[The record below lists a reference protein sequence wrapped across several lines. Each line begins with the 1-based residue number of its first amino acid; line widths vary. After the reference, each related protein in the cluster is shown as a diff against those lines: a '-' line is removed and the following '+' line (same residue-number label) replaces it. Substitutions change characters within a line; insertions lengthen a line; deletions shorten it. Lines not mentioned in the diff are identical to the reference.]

1 MTICDYSDR
10 LEIVDGE
17 LCRIVTAYDRK
28 DQSRKLDVY
37 REFESGKTECRNL
50 YYSMYG
56 YMVGFPDEIN
66 SYYKNSCCTFIQ
78 KLDDYGAC
86 NEIKKFYSFPIGEKE
101 KSLIVS
107 KYPDFRYVLNK
118 YNDTIKNTMLALN
131 IWKKHKE
138 VEYILASGFVKVAL
152 NKAFW
157 KLSKNKQKEIAMFIR
172 KNPMRKDLALSDIQ
186 AIIKYNLSESEFGEY
201 KTWCVHFGKCGYE
214 IYKYLMKCNKADY
227 EGLTLYRD
235 YMALLKQTLHDRKED
250 YWRFPKKLQKKHDE
264 LREEVARIEELKRL
278 ETLRAKQEKYLK
290 AVEKYLPMNYDI
302 DGYTVFVP
310 GTVEEI
316 DRQAKELH
324 QCLITCDYISRVI
337 KGECVLVFV
346 QKNGK
351 PIATAEL
358 KKGNKIGQFY
368 ANELNRDNCLPTDE
382 VRAVMNKWIGLK
394 KAA

>member
-1 MTICDYSDR
+1 MTICNFTDR
-10 LEIVDGE
+10 LEIVDNQ
-17 LCRIVTAYDRK
+17 LCRIVRAEAKKTYK
-28 DQSRKLDVY
+28 VLDVY
-37 REFESGKTECRNL
+37 REFENGKTECRNL

-56 YMVGFPDEIN
+56 YCVGFPDEIN

-78 KLDDYGAC
+78 KLDDYGEC
-86 NEIKKFYSFPIGEKE
+86 SKIKTFYSFPIGERE

-107 KYPDFRYVLNK
+107 KYPDFKYVLKK
-118 YNDTIKNTMLALN
+118 YNDTIANIMLALD
-131 IWKKHKE
+131 IWKEHKE

-157 KLSKNKQKEIAMFIR
+157 KLSESKRKGIAMFIR
-172 KNPMRKDLALSDIQ
+172 KNPAKKSLRLSDIQ
-186 AIIKYNLSESEFGEY
+186 NIIKYNLSDSEFEKY
-201 KTWCVHFGKCGYE
+201 KTWCMHYGKCGYE
-214 IYKYLMKCNKADY
+214 VYKYLVKHGKADY
-227 EGLTLYRD
+227 QGLSLYRD

-250 YWRFPKKLQKKHDE
+250 YWRFPKNLQKKHDE

-290 AVEKYLPMNYDI
+290 AVKNYLPMNYDI
-302 DGYTVFVP
+302 EGYTVFVP

-346 QKNGK
+346 QKNGE

-368 ANELNRDNCLPTDE
+368 ANELDRDNCLPTDE
-382 VRAVMNKWIGLK
+382 VKAVMNKWIEMK
-394 KAA
+394 EAA